1 MKKLL
6 LFIALLIS
14 GLGLNAQDATF
25 GDLVFTITSETPAE
39 CEVSR
44 YSGELVNATI
54 PSTVTI
60 SGKEYTVTSIE
71 NGTFEGCSSLTSIEI
86 PSGVTS
92 IGAGAFWSC
101 SSLTSI
107 DFGENSQLT
116 SIGGAAFSGCS
127 SLTSIE
133 IPSGVTSIGDSAFEG
148 CSSLTSIEI
157 PSSVTF
163 IGDGAFSWCES
174 LTSIVVESGNTVYDS
189 RNNCNAII
197 ETATNTLIAGCK
209 NTVIPNSVTSIGSSA
224 FAGCSSLTSI
234 EIPSGVTSIG
244 VAAFSNCSSLT
255 SIDFGENSQL
265 TSIGGSAFYGCSS
278 LTSIEIPSGV
288 TSIGNYAFWY
298 CSSLTSIDFG
308 ENSQLTSI
316 GKQAFS
322 DCSGLTSIE
331 IPSGVTSIGNQAFY
345 GCSSLTSIE
354 IPSGVTSLG
363 SWVFSG
369 CSSLTSIYCYAE
381 TVPVTWSDT
390 FNGCP
395 SDMVIYVPAI
405 SVNAYKVTFPWN
417 NYTIMPLA
425 CVVTASSNPE
435 EAGVITGTGEYESSD
450 TVTLTAT
457 ANEGYRFVSWTENN
471 NLVSIDKEYSFVVTT
486 NRNLV
491 ANFEKTYEITAI
503 VNPEKVGVVMG
514 KGVYSHGDNVTL
526 VAIPVK
532 TGYEFVNWTEDG
544 EVVSEDVEYSF
555 VATSDREL
563 IANFV
568 LLDYYVSAVANA
580 AEAGEILGSGNY
592 NHGEDVTLTAVA
604 NEGYKF
610 VNWTEDGEVIS
621 SVEEYSFV
629 IIKDRDLVANFEKL
643 EDPENPEEPGEG
655 VEELTSSFNIYPNPV
670 SDMLFIETE
679 VEIEEVYIFDI
690 YGRRQELSVISCQPS
705 AIDVSGLNS
714 GVYFVKVVTSEGEVV
729 KRFIKK

>member
-6 LFIALLIS
+6 LIIALLIS
-14 GLGLNAQDATF
+14 ALGLNAQNATI
-25 GDLVFTITSETPAE
+25 GSLRFTVTSETPAE

-44 YSGELVNATI
+44 YSGEPTDVTI
-54 PSTVTI
+54 PSKVTI
-60 SGKEYTVTSIE
+60 SGKEYSVTSI
-71 NGTFEGCSSLTSIEI
+71 GYYAFSKCTSLTSIEL
-86 PSGVTS
+86 PSSVTS
-92 IGAGAFWSC
+92 IG
-101 SSLTSI
+101 
-107 DFGENSQLT
+107 
-116 SIGGAAFSGCS
+116 
-127 SLTSIE
+127 
-133 IPSGVTSIGDSAFEG
+133 VRAFEG

-157 PSSVTF
+157 PSSITS
-163 IGDGAFSWCES
+163 IGTGAFGSCFSLTSIEIPSGVTSIGENPFALCPS

-189 RNNCNAII
+189 RDNCNAII
-197 ETATNTLIAGCK
+197 ETATHTLIAGCQ
-209 NTVIPNSVTSIGSSA
+209 NTVIPNAVTSIGGYA
-224 FAGCSSLTSI
+224 FARCSSLTSI
-234 EIPSGVTSIG
+234 EIPSSVTSIG
-244 VAAFSNCSSLT
+244 
-255 SIDFGENSQL
+255 D
-265 TSIGGSAFYGCSS
+265 
-278 LTSIEIPSGV
+278 
-288 TSIGNYAFWY
+288 YAFQY
-298 CSSLTSIDFG
+298 CES
-308 ENSQLTSI
+308 
-316 GKQAFS
+316 
-322 DCSGLTSIE
+322 LTSIE

-354 IPSGVTSLG
+354 IPSGVTSIGENVFYGCSSLTSIEIPSGVTSIGNQAFYGCSKLTSIEIPSGVTSIEFGTFDGCSSLTSIEIPSGVTSIGNQAFYGCSSLTSIEIPSGVTSIG
-363 SWVFSG
+363 SSAFSG

-381 TVPVTWSDT
+381 IVPETGSNA
-390 FNGCP
+390 FAGRP

-405 SVNAYKVTFPWN
+405 SVNAYKAASPWK

-435 EAGVITGTGEYESSD
+435 KAGVITGTGEYELSD

-457 ANEGYRFVSWTENN
+457 ANEGYKFVSWTENN
-471 NLVSIDKEYSFVVTT
+471 NLVSIDKEYSFVVA
-486 NRNLV
+486 NHRNLV
-491 ANFEKTYEITAI
+491 ANFEKTYEITAT

-526 VAIPVK
+526 VAISVK
-532 TGYEFVNWTEDG
+532 TGYEFVNWTEGG

-555 VATSDREL
+555 VATSDRKL

-629 IIKDRDLVANFEKL
+629 IIKDRNLVANFEKL
-643 EDPENPEEPGEG
+643 EDPEEPGEG

-670 SDMLFIETE
+670 SDKLYIETLTQTLT
-679 VEIEEVYIFDI
+679 VEIYDV
-690 YGRRQELSVISCQPS
+690 YGRQQSMVNGQQSMV
-705 AIDVSGLNS
+705 IDVTDLNS
-714 GVYFVKVVTSEGEVV
+714 GVYFIKVVTENGKAV
-729 KRFIKK
+729 KRILKF